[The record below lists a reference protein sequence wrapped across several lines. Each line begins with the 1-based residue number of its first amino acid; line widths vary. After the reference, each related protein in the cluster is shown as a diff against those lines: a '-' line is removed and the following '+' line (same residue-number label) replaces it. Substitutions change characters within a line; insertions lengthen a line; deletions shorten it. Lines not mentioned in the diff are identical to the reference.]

1 MRIALF
7 TETFLPKIDGIVTRL
22 VRTLEHLRELGHE
35 ALVFAPHDP
44 PRRYAGHRVVR
55 VPAFSFRPWYPELFL
70 GLPRPRLG
78 RELDAFAP
86 DVVHVVNPVIL
97 GLWGTMVAR
106 QRDLPLLASF
116 HTDITQYAVHMRLA
130 FLGPVSRVFLRDV
143 HNQAHVNLCTSQPM
157 VDAARGLGIRRVRLW
172 PKAVD
177 TVRYHPRN
185 RDLAMRSRL
194 SGGHPE
200 APLMLYVGRLSHEK
214 RLDWLHE
221 PLRRLPGA
229 RLAFVGSG
237 PAERE
242 LRQRFAHTPTVFT
255 GYLAGDELAAA
266 YASADVF
273 AFPSD
278 TETLGFVAMEAMAS
292 GVPAVG
298 ARAGGI
304 PDVIEHE
311 VNGLLFTPGD
321 EDDLTGQLRRLL
333 FDAELRARLSERAR
347 ADMER
352 WSWRASTEALVGY
365 YQKAR
370 EVHARFEPP
379 SDARARRESDQ
390 SRGSTTGPP
399 DDPNTSTS
407 VR

>member
-22 VRTLEHLRELGHE
+22 VRTLEHLHDLGHE
-35 ALVFAPHDP
+35 VLVFAPHDP
-44 PRRYAGHRVVR
+44 PASYAGHRVVP

-78 RELDAFAP
+78 RELDAFDP

-116 HTDITQYAVHMRLA
+116 HTDITQYAVHLRLS
-130 FLGPVSRVFLRDV
+130 FLGPISRVFLRDV

-157 VDAARGLGIRRVRLW
+157 VDAARALGIRRVRLW

-177 TVRYHPRN
+177 TQRYHPSR
-185 RDLAMRSRL
+185 RDAAMRARL
-194 SGGHPE
+194 SDGHPD

-214 RLDWLHE
+214 RLAWLHE
-221 PLRRLPGA
+221 PLRRLSGV

-237 PAERE
+237 PAEAE
-242 LRQRFAHTPTVFT
+242 LRERFADTPTVFM
-255 GYLAGDELAAA
+255 GYMAGDELAAA

-278 TETLGFVAMEAMAS
+278 TETLGFVAMESMAA

-304 PDVIEHE
+304 PDVIRHE
-311 VNGLLFTPGD
+311 ENGLLFTPGD
-321 EDDLTGQLRRLL
+321 VDDLTEQLRRLL
-333 FDAELRARLSERAR
+333 FDSALRQRLAR
-347 ADMER
+347 AARDDMER

-365 YQKAR
+365 YAKAR

-379 SDARARRESDQ
+379 SDARGRRQ
-390 SRGSTTGPP
+390 TRGTTVGPSG
-399 DDPNTSTS
+399 DEKTSTS